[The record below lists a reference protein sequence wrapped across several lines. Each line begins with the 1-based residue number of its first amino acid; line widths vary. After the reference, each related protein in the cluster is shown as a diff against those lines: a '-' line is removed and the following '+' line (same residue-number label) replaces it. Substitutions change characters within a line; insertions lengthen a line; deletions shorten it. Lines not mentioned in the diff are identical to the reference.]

1 MVNHDEVV
9 DMMKSAKALIKRAYT
24 DSSLTPDAALKYS
37 QAALNV
43 AHAISVLR
51 NLDKQASA
59 VNA

>member
-51 NLDKQASA
+51 NLDK
-59 VNA
+59 